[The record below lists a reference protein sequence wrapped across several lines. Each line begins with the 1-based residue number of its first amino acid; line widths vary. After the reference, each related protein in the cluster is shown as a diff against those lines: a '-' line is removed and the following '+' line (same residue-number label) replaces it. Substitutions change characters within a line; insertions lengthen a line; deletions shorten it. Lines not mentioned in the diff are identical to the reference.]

1 MLRSSRSTSHCINFH
16 NVSKCSHLHSQF
28 WHCVSINRIP
38 NSKIDKCFTSFLK
51 VSPPHSV
58 LKSWCQVILICLNW
72 IPKQNW
78 VINKKQL
85 GFYES
90 FDWSDFEVIVSE
102 YYLRYTENTAAY
114 DQRFSSYLLSSFKF
128 NNALYCENPLNIF
141 FPRNYFPID
150 EKRRIYCDKVNQLC
164 DRISSSDRNRN
175 INNRIK
181 DYVRYFLYQQTQFKL
196 CVYFMWID
204 DLIFNFQFTNLKF
217 LMNSNEN
224 SFAFPQFH
232 NSIVYANHDTHVK
245 FHSFE
250 QTRAK
255 MCVPQRWKRT
265 VDMRWG
271 EMRWDELRW
280 FN

>member
-1 MLRSSRSTSHCINFH
+1 MPFIA
-16 NVSKCSHLHSQF
+16 
-28 WHCVSINRIP
+28 RI
-38 NSKIDKCFTSFLK
+38 
-51 VSPPHSV
+51 H
-58 LKSWCQVILICLNW
+58 W
-72 IPKQNW
+72 IFQ
-78 VINKKQL
+78 
-85 GFYES
+85 
-90 FDWSDFEVIVSE
+90 
-102 YYLRYTENTAAY
+102 
-114 DQRFSSYLLSSFKF
+114 
-128 NNALYCENPLNIF
+128 
-141 FPRNYFPID
+141 ID

-204 DLIFNFQFTNLKF
+204 DLIFNFQFTNLTF

-245 FHSFE
+245 LHSFE

-255 MCVPQRWKRT
+255 VCVPQRWKRT
-265 VDMRWG
+265 VDMRWDDLINLVAVHFRSIFSTILTF
-271 EMRWDELRW
+271 EFDANANANVQFYWRKNHAQNIPFLI
-280 FN
+280 N